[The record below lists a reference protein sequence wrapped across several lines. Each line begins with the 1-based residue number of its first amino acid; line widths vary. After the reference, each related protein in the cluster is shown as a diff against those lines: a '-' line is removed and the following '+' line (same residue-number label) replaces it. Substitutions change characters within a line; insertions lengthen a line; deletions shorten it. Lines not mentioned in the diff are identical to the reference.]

1 MHVLILA
8 CCMLLALQV
17 VENVLAECGQ
27 DIDAAIRRLT
37 QLKLNA
43 EHGSATQQAAA
54 QPDTAA
60 AADTPQRQEHA
71 QHAAAAAAAASGP
84 QTADQWVDALVQEMA
99 TAKDIPDARS
109 RAGKLLQA
117 FEQFTTTR
125 SKAEVGFAC
134 WLACVVGSGL
144 LRRSAARSLCTSGGG
159 RQSTTLR
166 SLHSRNNSAGSN
178 SGGGESAVQS
188 CTDLLL
194 LLTVLYSFP
203 ALFPAATTTVCAAQ
217 ARLEQVTQENAIL
230 KRAVQIQNAK
240 LQEASAKDEEIAGL
254 KQMLGQYQ
262 ERLRQME
269 LNNYS
274 LALHLQK
281 ATNDSFQTPNRPP
294 DVF

>member
-1 MHVLILA
+1 MDS
-8 CCMLLALQV
+8 QV
-17 VENVLAECGQ
+17 VETVLAECGQ
-27 DIDAAIRRLT
+27 DIDAAIRRLN
-37 QLKLNA
+37 QLKLTT
-43 EHGSATQQAAA
+43 EQSSSTQQAAA

-60 AADTPQRQEHA
+60 AQDNPQQQEHA
-71 QHAAAAAAAASGP
+71 QQAAAVAAAAAAAVASGP

-109 RAGKLLQA
+109 RAGKLLHA
-117 FEQFTTTR
+117 FEQFMTSR
-125 SKAEVGFAC
+125 SKAE
-134 WLACVVGSGL
+134 
-144 LRRSAARSLCTSGGG
+144 
-159 RQSTTLR
+159 
-166 SLHSRNNSAGSN
+166 
-178 SGGGESAVQS
+178 
-188 CTDLLL
+188 
-194 LLTVLYSFP
+194 
-203 ALFPAATTTVCAAQ
+203 
-217 ARLEQVTQENAIL
+217 ARLEEVSRENAIL

-240 LQEASAKDEEIAGL
+240 LQEASAKDEEITGL